1 MLRVVSGFSLPG
13 AVFLTDGER
22 AVLAHGQ
29 GVEVWKASRVG
40 TDLPLLRG
48 LAALWATLRDSW
60 KAMGLLPETRG
71 ITPLEALLAALLT
84 LLLLPV
90 PLALGLV
97 LPMRVADALLDRQ
110 TQPFLYYALFEA
122 LSLAGLLAYFRLL
135 VLLPPFRSLLR
146 YHGAEHMVVH
156 LLERGLPLTLEE
168 ARRQSP
174 YHPRCGTA
182 FLGMSFLLAVLFYG
196 LFLPLPEGNPLL
208 FLGLKLG
215 LLPLLVGV
223 SYELFRLMP
232 RVPALMALGL
242 FLQRFTVERPG
253 DEELEVA
260 LKAAR
265 ELVGRGDLAHG
276 PEPSS

>member
-1 MLRVVSGFSLPG
+1 MARVISGFSLPG

-29 GVEVWKASRVG
+29 GVEVWGASRVA
-40 TDLPLLRG
+40 TDLPFLRG
-48 LAALWATLRDSW
+48 LAALWATLRDYW
-60 KAMGLLPETRG
+60 KALDLLPETRG
-71 ITPLEALLAALLT
+71 TTPLEAFLATLLT

-90 PLALGLV
+90 PLALGLL

-110 TQPFLYYALFEA
+110 AQPFLYYALFEA

-135 VLLPPFRSLLR
+135 LLFSPFRSLLR
-146 YHGAEHMVVH
+146 YHGAEHAVAH
-156 LLERGLPLTLEE
+156 LLDRGLPLTLEE

-182 FLGMSFLLAVLFYG
+182 FLGMSFLLAVVFYG
-196 LFLPLPEGNPLL
+196 LLLPLPEGNPLL

-223 SYELFRLMP
+223 SYEFFRFMP
-232 RVPALMALGL
+232 RVPALMALG
-242 FLQRFTVERPG
+242 FALQRLTVEKPG
-253 DEELEVA
+253 DEELGVA

-265 ELVGRGDLAHG
+265 VLVGQGGLA
-276 PEPSS
+276 PTE